1 MYYIIDLSN
10 NSNNMLPNEFNN
22 MYMNYNVPYLYDIIN
37 KKNFEI
43 EEYNNII
50 NIFNIINLNKD
61 ILILTI
67 IYILVLII
75 LIILPLLKYIKFNK
89 YSFMLSFSRLLLLSK
104 VFI

>member
-10 NSNNMLPNEFNN
+10 NSNNMFPNEFNN
-22 MYMNYNVPYLYDIIN
+22 MFIDYNVPYLY

-67 IYILVLII
+67 LYILILII
-75 LIILPLLKYIKFNK
+75 LIILPLLKYMKFNK